1 VGILYVENNAMERI
15 WTTEIGAS
23 VGQRVLLKGWLHRLR
38 ELSHVSFLLLRDA
51 RGIAQVVIDEPAL
64 VAELGALHAETVLA
78 IEGTVMAVAQAP
90 GGLEI
95 HAPRVEVIAPAAA
108 PPPFDLFRPTLK
120 AQLPTI
126 LDHAPLALRHPRQ
139 RAIFQLADAAMAGFR
154 DGLRAEGFTEIQTP
168 KLVGAATEGGA
179 NVFRLDYFGRPAYL
193 SQSPQLYKQM
203 MVGVFERVF
212 EVGPAFRAEPHD
224 TPRHINEFV
233 SLDVEMGFIEDHFTV
248 MALLERT
255 LRAIFASMRERAAP
269 ALAQLKL
276 SLPEL
281 PAAIPS
287 LHFTEALELAGQGL
301 GEDLRAEP
309 DLAPAHERWL
319 GEWARRE
326 HGSELLFVWG
336 YPTAQRAFYTHPDPA
351 RPGSS
356 RGFDLLFRGVELVS
370 GGQRLHR
377 YDDYLAVL
385 DARGMP
391 RESFT
396 GYLEAFRHG
405 MPPHGGFAI
414 GLERLIARLLELPNI
429 REATLFPRD
438 LHRLL
443 P

>member
-1 VGILYVENNAMERI
+1 MERI
-15 WTTEIGAS
+15 WTTEIGAH
-23 VGQRVLLKGWLHRLR
+23 VGEKVLLKGWLHRLR
-38 ELSHVSFLLLRDA
+38 ELSNVSFLLLRDA
-51 RGIAQVVIDEPAL
+51 RGIAQVVVDEPQL
-64 VAELGALHAETVLA
+64 VKYLAGLHAETVLA
-78 IEGTVMAVAQAP
+78 VEGTVAAVEQAP

-95 HAPRVEVIAPAAA
+95 HQPQVEVIAEAAA
-108 PPPFDLFRPTLK
+108 PPPFDMFRPTIK

-126 LDHAPLALRHPRQ
+126 LDHAPLALRHPRH

-154 DGLRAEGFTEIQTP
+154 SYLYGQGFSEIQTP
-168 KLVGAATEGGA
+168 KLVGSATEGGA

-193 SQSPQLYKQM
+193 SQSPQLYKQI

-233 SLDVEMGFIEDHFTV
+233 SLDVEIGFIDDHFAV
-248 MALLERT
+248 MALLAET
-255 LRAIFASMRERAAP
+255 LRAIFASMHERAAP
-269 ALAQLKL
+269 ALRQLKV
-276 SLPEL
+276 EL
-281 PAAIPS
+281 PRLPTTVPMI
-287 LHFTEALELAGQGL
+287 HFVEALELVSQAF

-319 GEWARRE
+319 GEWALRE
-326 HGSELLFVWG
+326 HVSDFVFVWG

-356 RGFDLLFRGVELVS
+356 RGFDLIFRGVELVS
-370 GGQRLHR
+370 GAQRLHR
-377 YDDYLAVL
+377 YEDYLHAL
-385 DARGMP
+385 AERGL
-391 RESFT
+391 RSESFE

-414 GLERLIARLLELPNI
+414 GLERLIARLLELPNL

-438 LHRLL
+438 LQRLT